1 MTKTLPGGGIV
12 DDRRTPE
19 ERAQTVGFIVATDTV
34 MSGWGRAPG
43 RSIFALPVTLAEY
56 LDGRTVRRI
65 MERMEARPDMSRV
78 RECGRDWRPRLRA
91 GDHLSIRS
99 IAETASW
106 RE

>member
-19 ERAQTVGFIVATDTV
+19 ERAQTAGFIVATDTV

-43 RSIFALPVTLAEY
+43 RSIFALPVTLAE
-56 LDGRTVRRI
+56 LNDGRAVRR
-65 MERMEARPDMSRV
+65 MTERMEARPEMSRV

-99 IAETASW
+99 VAETASW